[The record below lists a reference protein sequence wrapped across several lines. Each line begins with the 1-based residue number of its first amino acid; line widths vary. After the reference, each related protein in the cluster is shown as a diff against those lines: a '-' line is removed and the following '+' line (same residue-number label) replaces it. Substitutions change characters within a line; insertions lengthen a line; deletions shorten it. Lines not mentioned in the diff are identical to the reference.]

1 MTTFLTKR
9 SRLFAGAAAA
19 LAAFPAS
26 ALAQESEPL
35 GEAQGSPSEQDP
47 ANQDVDEQV
56 DSGATNEIVVTARR
70 TEETL
75 QRVPASV
82 SAFNERA
89 LERLQA
95 QDTTGLQGAVPNLN
109 IAQGRGSSNATNIY
123 IRGVGQPDALQTFDP
138 AVGVYVDGVYFSRIR
153 GTQLDL
159 LDLQRLEVL
168 RGPQGTLYGKNTIG
182 GALSLITR
190 RPGQEFR
197 GGLTVSLGNFDY
209 NEVRLTAS
217 GPVSDTVAAGFAVLH
232 SQRDG
237 FVQDRVLD
245 RDYNDKD
252 TRAVRGQLAFT
263 PNERLRIDL
272 AADYSHD
279 DSSLSLGQPL
289 NSLTN
294 LLTPT
299 VALALPTNPQTYD
312 YTARATPSLPNS
324 TRLRHWG
331 GSLNIAYDVS
341 DSVTLRSISAYRQ
354 LDTDDYIDIDATHLE
369 IGDVFVGVSQNQV
382 SQEFQVNVNS
392 GPLTAVAGLYYL
404 REHVESH
411 QEAYADDLVNLTAF
425 RGVLPPALLG
435 PSNFPTFLR
444 TIDDD
449 LETTSYAAYANV
461 SYELLPALRLS
472 GGIRFTSETKDYF
485 RTTSTFSSS
494 PLLTSAAPFQFDA
507 ENTWEDFSP
516 MATIDYQVTD
526 DVMIYARYARGFKS
540 GGFNGRANSVSE
552 RTQYEPETVSSYEA
566 GIRSTIAEQLRLNLT
581 GFYNDYRN
589 FQARV
594 SGTGVDPVTGLPE
607 PRLSVINAGEL
618 SIKGVE
624 LEAAWTPVQGLL
636 IDAQVGY
643 LDAQYEEF
651 ADARFPGGSRAFQ
664 TPAFAPEWTVRI
676 GGQYEANLGT
686 GGFLT
691 FGGAARHRSET
702 ALAVDDTTISTNPA
716 LISRIEGL
724 FADSYW
730 IADARIVW
738 ESPNRKYTLGL
749 YGQNLFDEVYKTEGQ
764 EFSSIGNIR
773 TVYYGQPMTYYVR
786 AGVRF

>member
-1 MTTFLTKR
+1 MMARVNLRMF
-9 SRLFAGAAAA
+9 LFAGVAAAA
-19 LAAFPAS
+19 MTAAPSA
-26 ALAQESEPL
+26 ALAQEPL
-35 GEAQGSPSEQDP
+35 GRAQDSQSEQDP
-47 ANQDVDEQV
+47 ANRDADAQV
-56 DSGATNEIVVTARR
+56 DSVGTSEIVVTARR

-182 GALSLITR
+182 GALSLVTR
-190 RPGQEFR
+190 RPGEDFR
-197 GGLTVSLGNFDY
+197 GSAMLSLGNYGY
-209 NEVRLTAS
+209 NEFRFAAS
-217 GPVSDTVAAGFAVLH
+217 GPVSSIVSAGFAALH

-237 FVQDRVLD
+237 FVEDAVLD
-245 RDYNDKD
+245 RDYNDKN
-252 TRAVRGQLAFT
+252 TRAVRGQVAIT
-263 PNERLRIDL
+263 PTERFRIDL

-299 VALALPTNPQTYD
+299 IALTLPTNPQNYNF
-312 YTARATPSLPNS
+312 TARATPSLPNS

-331 GSLNIAYDVS
+331 TSVNIAYDLS
-341 DSVTLRSISAYRQ
+341 EAVTLRSITAYRQ
-354 LDTDDYIDIDATHLE
+354 LDTDDYIDIDATQLQ
-369 IGDVFVGVSQNQV
+369 IGDVFVGVNQNQI
-382 SQEFQVNVNS
+382 SQEFQVNLNS
-392 GPLTAVAGLYYL
+392 GPLTGVAGLYYL
-404 REHVESH
+404 REHVTSH
-411 QEAYADDLVNLTAF
+411 QEAYANDLVNLTGF
-425 RGVLPPALLG
+425 RGVLPDALLG
-435 PSNFPTFLR
+435 TSNFPTFLR

-449 LETTSYAAYANV
+449 LETTSYAAYLNL
-461 SYELLPALRLS
+461 SYEIVPRLRLS
-472 GGIRFTSETKDYF
+472 AGIRYTSENKDYF

-507 ENTWEDFSP
+507 DNTWEDVSP
-516 MATIDYQVTD
+516 MATIDYQLSD
-526 DVMIYARYARGFKS
+526 DLMVYARYARGFKS
-540 GGFNGRANSVSE
+540 GGFNGRANTAAE
-552 RTQYEPETVSSYEA
+552 RTQYEPETVNSYEA
-566 GIRSTIAEQLRLNLT
+566 GIRSTIASQLRLNLT

-594 SGTGVDPVTGLPE
+594 SGTGVDAVTGIPE
-607 PRLSVINAGEL
+607 ARLSVINAGALE
-618 SIKGVE
+618 IKGIE
-624 LEAAWTPVQGLL
+624 LEAAWTPAAGLL

-643 LDAQYEEF
+643 LDAKYDEF
-651 ADARFPGGSRAFQ
+651 ADVRFPNGSRAFQ
-664 TPAFAPEWTVRI
+664 TPAFAPDWTIRL
-676 GGQYEANLGT
+676 GAQYEANLGS

-691 FGGAARHRSET
+691 FGGSARHRSET
-702 ALAVDDTTISTNPA
+702 ALAVDNTTINTNPA
-716 LISRIEGL
+716 LITRIEGL
-724 FADSYW
+724 FADPYW
-730 IADARIVW
+730 VSDARIVW
-738 ESPNRKYTLGL
+738 ESQDRKLTLGL
-749 YGQNLFDEVYKTEGQ
+749 YGQNIFDEVYKTEGQ
-764 EFSSIGNIR
+764 EFSSIGSIR
-773 TVYYGQPMTYYVR
+773 TVYYGQPMTWFVR
-786 AGVRF
+786 GGVRF

>member
-1 MTTFLTKR
+1 LR
-9 SRLFAGAAAA
+9 SWLFAGVAAAA
-19 LAAFPAS
+19 FTAFPAIGH
-26 ALAQESEPL
+26 AQESEPL
-35 GEAQGSPSEQDP
+35 GRAQGSESEQDP
-47 ANQDVDEQV
+47 ANQDADEQV
-56 DSGATNEIVVTARR
+56 DSGTTEDIVVTARR

-159 LDLQRLEVL
+159 LDLQRVEVL

-182 GALSLITR
+182 GAISLITR
-190 RPGQEFR
+190 RPSQEFR
-197 GGLTVSLGNFDY
+197 GGLTVSLGNYDY
-209 NEVRLTAS
+209 NEIKLSAS

-237 FVQDRVLD
+237 FVEDAVLD
-245 RDYNDKD
+245 RDYNDKN
-252 TRAVRGQLAFT
+252 TRAVRGQIAFT
-263 PNERLRIDL
+263 PSDRLRIDL
-272 AADYSHD
+272 SADYSQD

-299 VALALPTNPQTYD
+299 VALPLPTNPQTYD
-312 YTARATPSLPNS
+312 FTARATPGLPNS

-331 GSLNIAYDVS
+331 GSVNIALDVS
-341 DSVTLRSISAYRQ
+341 DTVTLRSISAYRQ
-354 LDTDDYIDIDATHLE
+354 LDTDDYIDIDATQLE
-369 IGDVFVGVSQNQV
+369 IGDVFVGVNQNQI
-382 SQEFQVNVNS
+382 SQEFQVNLNT

-404 REHVESH
+404 REHIESH
-411 QEAYADDLVNLTAF
+411 QEAYADDLVNLAAF
-425 RGVLPPALLG
+425 RGVLPNALLG
-435 PSNFPTFLR
+435 PSNNPTFLR
-444 TIDDD
+444 TIDDE
-449 LETTSYAAYANV
+449 LETTSYAAYLNV
-461 SYELLPALRLS
+461 SYEILPALRLS
-472 GGIRFTSETKDYF
+472 GGLRYTSENKDYF

-507 ENTWEDFSP
+507 DNTWEDLSP

-540 GGFNGRANSVSE
+540 GGFNGRANSVAE
-552 RTQYEPETVSSYEA
+552 RTQYEPEEVSSYEA
-566 GIRSTIAEQLRLNLT
+566 GIRSTIAGQLRLNLT
-581 GFYNDYRN
+581 GFYNDYVN

-594 SGTGVDPVTGLPE
+594 SGTGVDAVTNLPS
-607 PRLSVINAGEL
+607 PTLSVINAGAL

-664 TPAFAPEWTVRI
+664 TPAFAPEWTVRV
-676 GGQYEANLGT
+676 GAQYEANLGNS
-686 GGFLT
+686 GFLT
-691 FGGAARHRSET
+691 FGGSARHRSET
-702 ALAVDDTTISTNPA
+702 ALAIDNTTISTNPA
-716 LISRIEGL
+716 LVTRIEGL
-724 FADSYW
+724 FADPYW
-730 IADARIVW
+730 VADARVVW

-764 EFSSIGNIR
+764 EFSSIGSIR
-773 TVYYGQPMTYYVR
+773 TVYYGAPKTYYVR